1 MMIGTSIWAQEGVKD
16 STKVQELDEV
26 VVSDTRFPIL
36 RENSGKTVIKIG
48 LEELS
53 RNQGKSLAEII
64 NTKSGIEISGSRGR
78 PGEILGT
85 FIRGGR
91 GKQVI
96 VVIDGIRV
104 SDPSSFSQ
112 EYDLR
117 LLPTSSIE
125 SVEII
130 KGASSTLYGA
140 NAATAVINITTKDA
154 SDKKIATTFQSSI
167 GSNQTTGEQ
176 RYRLNSFVN
185 SARIDGTI
193 DKWDYT
199 IGFSH
204 LFADGLSS
212 ISTATDEADPFSTV
226 NTDLKIGY
234 SFSKKFKTSFYGSQ
248 SKLRAA
254 YDEAF
259 GLADAPYSFESVQER
274 AGLTSQFVYGSGST
288 TLNVAYASYDS
299 ENFSAFPGRFRGQNV
314 IGDLFN
320 KNTFGKLLTIVGIN
334 YNLERTEFED
344 YRQFTFVDPYVSIVY
359 LGNKGFQMNIGGRL
373 NNHSEYGS
381 ELVYTLNPS
390 YTVKNENGY
399 VKFLGSFA
407 TAYITPSLTQLFG
420 QFGANPALKPESNR
434 TIESGLEYSITNKLR
449 ANALYFDRKEEDFVF
464 FDNASFQ
471 YGNASNTINAKGV
484 EIEIDWNPVSSLTV
498 EANYTFTERTGDNAI
513 RIPKHKVNTSV
524 GYQLCEPWY
533 AAFSYSYTGARADTD
548 FGTFTDVDLAPFGLL
563 GFYTSYTVIPNRFTV
578 FLNGDNLLNKSF
590 TEVLGFNTRGRN
602 IRVGFTLK
610 L

>member
-1 MMIGTSIWAQEGVKD
+1 MSIGTSIWAQEGVKD
-16 STKVQELDEV
+16 STKVQELNEV
-26 VVSDTRFPIL
+26 VVSDTRFPIR
-36 RENSGKTVIKIG
+36 RENSGKTVIKISP
-48 LEELS
+48 EELS
-53 RNQGKSLAEII
+53 RNQGKSLPEII

-78 PGEILGT
+78 PGEILGA
-85 FIRGGR
+85 FVRGGR

-117 LLPTSSIE
+117 LLPTPSIE

-167 GSNQTTGEQ
+167 GSNQTTGDQ
-176 RYRLNSFVN
+176 RYRLNSFAN

-212 ISTATDEADPFSTV
+212 IGTATDEADPFSTV
-226 NTDLKIGY
+226 NTNLKIGY

-254 YDEAF
+254 YDESF

-359 LGNKGFQMNIGGRL
+359 LGTKGFQMNIGGRL

-390 YTVKNENGY
+390 YTVKKENGY

-420 QFGANPALKPESNR
+420 QFGANPALKPESNQ
-434 TIESGLEYSITNKLR
+434 TIESGVEYSITNKLR

-484 EIEIDWNPVSSLTV
+484 ELEIDWNPVSSLTV

-513 RIPKHKVNTSV
+513 RIPKHKINTSI

-533 AAFSYSYTGARADTD
+533 AALSYSYTGARADTD
-548 FGTFTDVDLAPFGLL
+548 FGTFTDVELDPFGLL
-563 GFYTSYTVIPNRFTV
+563 GFYTSYTVIPNRFTL

-602 IRVGFTLK
+602 IRIGFTLK